1 MTALILM
8 FSTLFSYFRGD
19 RRMKWFYRIFN
30 TIIVLVLLLIVV
42 GGGSIYYAFNIEPYR
57 IVVDNVDLN
66 QETESSEELN
76 IVQISDIHIKEDYT
90 YEQLIKIVDKVNNQN
105 PDIVVFT
112 GDLYDN
118 YGLYS
123 DDENIIEQLS
133 RIKSNYGKFA
143 VFGNRDH
150 GGGAAH
156 EFENI
161 MNASNFEVLLNENTY
176 VNVGNGKRI
185 MLTGLDDQM
194 LGNAEMPTVTDS
206 GEVDYKILI
215 AHEPDIA
222 SEYFGYDYDFIMS
235 GHSHGG
241 QIKVPFFPKVNE
253 DMVAQTELADKYSA
267 GLYDIHDGKI
277 KMYVNTGL
285 GTTHI
290 SARFGVVP
298 EIAVF
303 HVNV

>member
-1 MTALILM
+1 
-8 FSTLFSYFRGD
+8 
-19 RRMKWFYRIFN
+19 MKWFYRIFN

-66 QETESSEELN
+66 QTIKSSEELN

-90 YEQLIKIVDKVNNQN
+90 YEQLVKIVDKVNDQN
-105 PDIVVFT
+105 PDIVIFT

-118 YGLYS
+118 YDLYN
-123 DDENIIEQLS
+123 DDENIVGQLS
-133 RIKSNYGKFA
+133 RIRSKYGKFA
-143 VFGNRDH
+143 VWGNRDH
-150 GGGAAH
+150 GGGAVS

-161 MNASNFEVLLNENTY
+161 MNAANFEVLLNENTY
-176 VNVGNGKRI
+176 VNVGKGKRLL
-185 MLTGLDDQM
+185 LTGLDDQM
-194 LGNAEMPTVTDS
+194 LGNAEMPTVTDEK
-206 GEVDYKILI
+206 GVDYKILI
-215 AHEPDIA
+215 AHEPDIT
-222 SEYFGYDYDFIMS
+222 SQYFGYNYDFIMS

-253 DMVAQTELADKYSA
+253 DMVAQTELADKYSS
-267 GLYDIHDGKI
+267 GLYNVNGGKT

-290 SARFGVVP
+290 SARFGVIP